1 MKPHRAPDQPAF
13 VLHARPYREQHWL
26 LDLLTPDQGRLR
38 AVARDPRP
46 ETFRRLRIR
55 LSGNT
60 ELKRLDDWQ
69 YVEPF
74 RLGQGNALLQ
84 ALYLN
89 ELCVR
94 LVPPFQAGE
103 TFFGVY
109 TSSLLSLADPA
120 RQTPTL
126 RFFERR
132 LLEWVGAGIDY
143 RQTLDSGDWI
153 VADHEYRFDPAF
165 GFCARGLQ
173 RSIPGQAILAMAE
186 NDWLNPMAQ
195 SWGEAVHRARLDH
208 VLEGRSLV
216 SRQWLSSAQSDT
228 GQVKRQS

>member
-1 MKPHRAPDQPAF
+1 MKPRRAPDQPAF
-13 VLHARPYREQHWL
+13 VLHARPYREHHWL
-26 LDLLTPDQGRLR
+26 VELLTPDQGRLR

-55 LSGNT
+55 LSGQT

-74 RLGQGNALLQ
+74 RLGQGAALLQ
-84 ALYLN
+84 AFYLN

-94 LVPPFQAGE
+94 LVPPFQAGD

-109 TSSLLSLADPA
+109 ASSLLSLADPA
-120 RQTPTL
+120 RQNPTL

-153 VADHEYRFDPAF
+153 VADHDYRFDPAL
-165 GFCARGLQ
+165 GFCARGNGRQ
-173 RSIPGQAILAMAE
+173 IPGQAILAMAE
-186 NDWLNPMAQ
+186 NDWMNPLAQ
-195 SWGEAVHRARLDH
+195 RWGEAVHGARLDH
-208 VLEGRSLV
+208 LLEGRALL
-216 SRQWLSSAQSDT
+216 SRQWLKAAQAGT
-228 GQVKRQS
+228 GADKRQA